1 MSSKIV
7 ILTAPGFESL
17 QWWLRK
23 LAHEGL
29 PSDARQVYRCRRNTI
44 YAVTADGQK
53 LSVKEFG
60 IANFTD
66 SIVYANWHRSK
77 ARRSLDNAIT
87 LRRLGI
93 ETPKPVGAIEVIEN
107 GRLTRSYYIS
117 RHIDIVGDMHDWA
130 ANPEANAAVGDLA
143 ALMARLHSHGV
154 LHKDL
159 RPDNIIIKHDRN
171 GRRHLL
177 VIDLNRME
185 FGVFDHSRQIQNC
198 RFLPS
203 PTLHRRRFRNPPAP
217 LPDLQTSHISL
228 YNIPMPEKL
237 KIYCLNLGEYIET
250 EGGSSLHDVAR
261 GLTDR
266 LGFEPLCARV
276 NNKTEGLHYRLYAP
290 KDVEFLSV
298 TDENSARCYVRS
310 LCMILY
316 KAVTRLYPG
325 AQLKIEH
332 SISKG
337 YFCRITAKTCPS
349 SSTRSAPKRPSKY
362 LSARASTPA
371 SN

>member
-117 RHIDIVGDMHDWA
+117 RHIDIVGDMRDWA

-185 FGVFDHSRQIQNC
+185 FGVFDHSRQIQNFE
-198 RFLPS
+198 R
-203 PTLHRRRFRNPPAP
+203 
-217 LPDLQTSHISL
+217 
-228 YNIPMPEKL
+228 
-237 KIYCLNLGEYIET
+237 IYPHNAEET
-250 EGGSSLHDVAR
+250 AR
-261 GLTDR
+261 L
-266 LGFEPLCARV
+266 A
-276 NNKTEGLHYRLYAP
+276 RLYARFA
-290 KDVEFLSV
+290 EL
-298 TDENSARCYVRS
+298 DEETTVREAEEAR
-310 LCMILY
+310 
-316 KAVTRLYPG
+316 
-325 AQLKIEH
+325 Q
-332 SISKG
+332 
-337 YFCRITAKTCPS
+337 
-349 SSTRSAPKRPSKY
+349 KY
-362 LSARASTPA
+362 LTRISHKRRLNALLAHRRKKS
-371 SN
+371 